1 MDEIYCVCKGMNPS
15 GFFVACEAECDCP
28 YGGWLHPECT
38 QDLVNLPR
46 EIIDNMGVWYCAACT
61 ERMRLEEHSDNDS
74 KEDHQDDQEMKSDS
88 DDSEEVRRLEAEVEE
103 GKLRIQ
109 DLEKDFEEGEA
120 EEIEDQI
127 SPLTSRKNSVSEESR
142 F

>member
-1 MDEIYCVCKGMNPS
+1 
-15 GFFVACEAECDCP
+15 
-28 YGGWLHPECT
+28 
-38 QDLVNLPR
+38 
-46 EIIDNMGVWYCAACT
+46 
-61 ERMRLEEHSDNDS
+61 MRLEEHSDNDS